1 MVRFQTR
8 WMNKSY
14 KGKDY
19 RYRICSV
26 NFPVVLHE
34 RVEAKSKKDFE
45 IDWTEQETDELEI
58 INVTFTRNK
67 LAKNLST
74 KQSEKS

>member
-14 KGKDY
+14 KGKDH

-26 NFPVVLHE
+26 NFPAALHD
-34 RVEAKSKKDFE
+34 RVEAKSKKDFDINWSE
-45 IDWTEQETDELEI
+45 HETDELEI

-67 LAKNLST
+67 LAKKPST

>member
-1 MVRFQTR
+1 VVRFQTR

-14 KGKDY
+14 KGKNY
-19 RYRICSV
+19 RYKICSV

-34 RVEAKSKKDFE
+34 RVEAKLRKDFDV
-45 IDWTEQETDELEI
+45 DWNEQETAEKEV

-67 LAKNLST
+67 LAKKPST
-74 KQSEKS
+74 KQPEKS